1 MAYRLATENSDYIE
15 KILDNLVILLQP
27 CQNPDGIVLVNDYF
41 AATAGT
47 NYSRT
52 YPDLYNK
59 YTGHDDNRDWIML
72 TQIESRYNV
81 SILNKY
87 RPQVFQDSHG
97 AGANAPG
104 CSPPYLSPY
113 DPTSTPSWC
122 SRQTLWAWR
131 CSEA

>member
-1 MAYRLATENSDYIE
+1 MTSSESSRLSRRTLLRTTEVGNSQPAIEWAYRLATEKSEYIE

-41 AATAGT
+41 AATADT

-72 TQIESRYNV
+72 T
-81 SILNKY
+81 
-87 RPQVFQDSHG
+87 
-97 AGANAPG
+97 
-104 CSPPYLSPY
+104 
-113 DPTSTPSWC
+113 
-122 SRQTLWAWR
+122 
-131 CSEA
+131 